1 MLEVPVYNTEGQQVD
16 TVQVDEALFG
26 GEVNISLLKQ
36 ALTTYHANRRQGT
49 VGTKSRGMIEG
60 STRKLFKQK
69 GTGNAR
75 RGAVRSPVMKGGGV
89 TFAKGPVRDFR
100 KTFPKKMRQAA
111 VDSALLA
118 KMQDN
123 SLMVVKGLKADA
135 PKTKTM
141 VSVLRNLKINRRC
154 LLTLA
159 APDKN
164 IYLSSRNISDLA
176 VCPLAELNAWD
187 ILTRPKMLLTDD
199 AMQAIMA
206 RKQEAAK

>member
-1 MLEVPVYNTEGQQVD
+1 MLEVPVYNTDGRQVD
-16 TVQVDEALFG
+16 TLKVDEALFG
-26 GEVNISLLKQ
+26 GDVNVSLLKQ
-36 ALTTYHANRRQGT
+36 ALVTYHANRRQGT
-49 VGTKSRGMIEG
+49 AATKSRGMVEG
-60 STRKLFKQK
+60 STRKLYKQK

-75 RGAVRSPVMKGGGV
+75 RGAVRTPVMRGGGV
-89 TFAKGPVRDFR
+89 AFAKKARDFR

-118 KMQDN
+118 KMQGND
-123 SLMVVKGLKADA
+123 LMVVTGLKADA

-141 VSVLRNLKINRRC
+141 VSVLRNLNINRRC

-159 APDKN
+159 APDRN
-164 IYLSSRNISDLA
+164 LYLSSRNISDLA

-206 RKQEAAK
+206 RKQEATK

>member
-1 MLEVPVYNTEGQQVD
+1 MLEVPVYNTEGRQID
-16 TVQVDEALFG
+16 TMQVDEALFG
-26 GEVNISLLKQ
+26 GDVNVSLLKQ
-36 ALTTYHANRRQGT
+36 ALVTYHANRRQGT
-49 VGTKSRGMIEG
+49 VGTKSRGMVEG
-60 STRKLFKQK
+60 STRKLYKQK

-75 RGAVRSPVMKGGGV
+75 RGPVRTPIMKGGGV
-89 TFAKGPVRDFR
+89 AFAKKTRDFR

-123 SLMVVKGLKADA
+123 SLMVVSGLKADA

-159 APDKN
+159 APDRN
-164 IYLSSRNISDLA
+164 LYLSSRNIADLT

-199 AMQAIMA
+199 AMRAILA
-206 RKQEAAK
+206 SKEASK

>member
-1 MLEVPVYNTEGQQVD
+1 MLEVPVYNTDGRQVD
-16 TVQVDEALFG
+16 TMQVDEALFG
-26 GEVNISLLKQ
+26 GQVNVSLLKQ
-36 ALTTYHANRRQGT
+36 ALVTYHANRRQGT
-49 VGTKSRGMIEG
+49 VATKSRGKVEG

-75 RGAVRSPVMKGGGV
+75 RGAVRTPVMRGGGV
-89 TFAKGPVRDFR
+89 TFGKVTRDFR

-123 SLMVVKGLKADA
+123 ALMVVTGLKADA

-159 APDKN
+159 SADRN
-164 IYLSSRNISDLA
+164 LYLSSRNISDLT